1 MQASRAI
8 ERVDGCAGAT
18 PPASEYD
25 VVVIGARC
33 AGAATAM
40 LLARAGHRVL
50 VLDRGRYGTD
60 TLSTHA
66 LMRGAVIQL
75 HRWGI
80 LPAVIAAGTPPV
92 RQATF
97 FYGGESLSL
106 PIAARDGVDALYAPR
121 RYVLDRLLVD
131 AAVAAG
137 ADVVYGARLK
147 ELDRSGTGRGR
158 VTGVVFE
165 DESGDVHR
173 VTSRVVVG
181 ADGLHSTVARLAGA
195 EVYRAGQH
203 TTATMY
209 GHWTGL
215 DVTGYQWYFESGL
228 AAGAIPTNAGEACV
242 FVTVPGQAFTR
253 VFAHQ
258 PDTGFLEVL
267 SQMAPDL
274 AGQIAQTSPVRLQGF
289 AGHPG
294 FFRRAH
300 GPGWALVGDAGY
312 FKDPLTSHGITDAL
326 RDAELLATAIGQG
339 SDTALADY
347 QEQRDAASLDVFEAT
362 EAIASFNWNLT
373 TVRPLHE
380 ALSRAMSREVKQ
392 LLQTSAPRLFHNER
406 SISGP

>member
-1 MQASRAI
+1 
-8 ERVDGCAGAT
+8 
-18 PPASEYD
+18 
-25 VVVIGARC
+25 
-33 AGAATAM
+33 
-40 LLARAGHRVL
+40 
-50 VLDRGRYGTD
+50 
-60 TLSTHA
+60 
-66 LMRGAVIQL
+66 
-75 HRWGI
+75 
-80 LPAVIAAGTPPV
+80 
-92 RQATF
+92 
-97 FYGGESLSL
+97 
-106 PIAARDGVDALYAPR
+106 
-121 RYVLDRLLVD
+121 VLDRLLVD

-137 ADVVYGARLK
+137 ADVVYGARFQ
-147 ELDRSGTGRGR
+147 ELDRSENGRGR

-203 TTATMY
+203 TTGTMY

-228 AAGAIPTNAGEACV
+228 AAGAIPTNDGEACV

-258 PDTGFLEVL
+258 PETGFLEVL

-274 AGQIAQTSPVRLQGF
+274 AGQIAHASPVRLQGF

-326 RDAELLATAIGQG
+326 RDAQLLADAIDDG
-339 SDTALADY
+339 SEEALPAY
-347 QEQRDAASLDVFEAT
+347 QAQRDAASLELFEAT
-362 EAIASFNWNLT
+362 DAIASFEWNLDE
-373 TVRPLHE
+373 VRVLHE
-380 ALSRAMSREVKQ
+380 KLAKAMSREVKQ
-392 LLQTSAPRLFHNER
+392 LLQTPAPRLFHNER